1 MIICLGSPTTIF
13 LSRKKISPKINEIKV
28 IYIKKS
34 THINLWQSIDL
45 NIIRTLS
52 KNVNIL
58 TFIVRKFKYIQVNKL
73 KKNSLGNGA
82 NN

>member
-1 MIICLGSPTTIF
+1 MKSKL
-13 LSRKKISPKINEIKV
+13 
-28 IYIKKS
+28 YKKS

-73 KKNSLGNGA
+73 KKIVLGMGQTIKGINKTMVVWTDDC
-82 NN
+82 